1 MATVSATGSTPVPAA
16 RWRARRPG
24 RGALALGVLA
34 AWVVAWWPLRGRDTL
49 SLPTS
54 DLTPA
59 HDRLNELRDWVDAHR
74 ADNAF
79 FTGFVEGVR
88 VTVDSLATF
97 LQELLSQPAY
107 GRPVPVIGWLG
118 VVALLAAV
126 AFRLAGLRVAVLAA
140 AGFTSFGLLGL
151 WTESMDTLA
160 LTLTAVLICVV
171 IGVPLGVLL
180 GLSPRVA
187 RVVNPVLDLTQTLPT
202 FAYLA
207 PLALLFLIGPATGV
221 IATVI
226 YAIAPV
232 VRITS
237 LGVAGAN
244 AAALESGRSLGAT
257 GWQLLRTVRLPAA
270 RRMIAVGINQTTM
283 CALSMVTI
291 AALIAAPGLGSTVLQ
306 SLRIHDTGGA
316 FTAGLAIV
324 IMAVVLDRIT
334 TGAIRRAERRTRPP
348 RLAVIGVAVGAVVA
362 VYLSYTF
369 YWAALFPGD
378 GSIGTALADGV
389 NAATDWVRVN
399 LVDIT
404 GAIKNAVTYGLI
416 NPLEA
421 LLAQSPW
428 WLVCVA
434 VLALTAILAGPR
446 QLPIVAVCL
455 GLVIATGLWEAA
467 MTTLAATLIATALVL
482 AVGVA
487 FGVWLGRSDRADR
500 ALRPILDAAQVMPA
514 FVYLVPCL
522 ALFDPSRFTGIIAA
536 VVFAAPVTI
545 KLIAAGIREV
555 PPTIVEAATA
565 SGATAGQ
572 IIAKVQLPLAGRA
585 VALAANQGLNYVLS
599 MVVVGGLVG
608 SGALGYLVV
617 AGLVQNKVFGKGL
630 AAGIAIVLLGLMLD
644 RIAQATAARA
654 ARAPNQ
660 RRPIPSPSSTTQG
673 DV

>member
-1 MATVSATGSTPVPAA
+1 MATVSAASPAPVPTRAPMS
-16 RWRARRPG
+16 ARRPR
-24 RGALALGVLA
+24 RGWLLAGVLA
-34 AWVVAWWPLRGRDTL
+34 AWVVAWFPLRGRDTL

-74 ADNAF
+74 ADNPF
-79 FTGFVEGVR
+79 FTGVIETIR
-88 VTVDSLATF
+88 QAVDGLAT
-97 LQELLSQPAY
+97 LLLSLLSQPAY

-118 VVALLAAV
+118 VVGLVALLGYW
-126 AFRLAGLRVAVLAA
+126 LAGPRIAALAA
-140 AGFTSFGLLGL
+140 AGFASFGLLGL
-151 WTESMDTLA
+151 WRESMDTLA

-180 GLSPRVA
+180 GLAPRVA
-187 RVVNPVLDLTQTLPT
+187 RLVNPVLDLTQTMPT

-226 YAIAPV
+226 FALAPV
-232 VRITS
+232 VRVTA
-237 LGVAGAN
+237 LGVSGAS

-270 RRMIAVGINQTTM
+270 RRLIAVGINQTTM

-316 FTAGLAIV
+316 FAAGLAIV

-334 TGAIRRAERRTRPP
+334 TGAVRRAGRRVR
-348 RLAVIGVAVGAVVA
+348 RRRSLLLGAAALAAVAA
-362 VYLSYTF
+362 YLSYTF
-369 YWAALFPGD
+369 YWAALFPGPTV
-378 GSIGTALADGV
+378 GGYLGTPLADGV
-389 NAATDWVRVN
+389 NAAAEWVRLN
-399 LVDIT
+399 LVDVT
-404 GAIKNAVTYGLI
+404 GAVKNAVTYGLI

-428 WLVCVA
+428 WLVAAA
-434 VLALTAILAGPR
+434 VLAVTWIVAGPR
-446 QLPIVAVCL
+446 TLPIVAACL
-455 GLVIATGLWEAA
+455 GLIIATGLWEAA
-467 MTTLAATLIATALVL
+467 MQTLTITLIATALVL
-482 AVGVA
+482 IVGLI

-500 ALRPILDAAQVMPA
+500 LLRPVLDAAQVMPA
-514 FVYLVPCL
+514 FVYLVPCV
-522 ALFDPSRFTGIIAA
+522 ALFDPTRFTAIVAA
-536 VVFAAPVTI
+536 VVFAAPVAI

-555 PPTIVEAATA
+555 PATVVEAATA
-565 SGATAGQ
+565 SGATARQ
-572 IIAKVQLPLAGRA
+572 LVAKVQLPLAVRA

-608 SGALGYLVV
+608 AGALGYLVV
-617 AGLVQNKVFGKGL
+617 AGLVQNRVFGKGL
-630 AAGIAIVLLGLMLD
+630 AAGFAIVLLGLMLD
-644 RIAQATAARA
+644 RIAQGAAAR
-654 ARAPNQ
+654 Q
-660 RRPIPSPSSTTQG
+660 RRPIQSPLSTTQG